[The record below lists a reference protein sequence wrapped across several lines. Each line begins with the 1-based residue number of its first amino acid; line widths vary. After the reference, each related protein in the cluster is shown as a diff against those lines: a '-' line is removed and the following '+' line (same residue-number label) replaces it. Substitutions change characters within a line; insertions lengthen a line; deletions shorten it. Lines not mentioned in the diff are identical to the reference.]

1 LIILG
6 KPKEE
11 MMGELN
17 GKSAVVSGATSGIGR
32 GQAIMLA
39 AEGAGVVC
47 VGRDPGKMEEVVG
60 TITKAG
66 GKAIPCVGDIT
77 EASTGEKAA
86 ALAVENFGKIDI
98 CCATAGAFDGFVP
111 SHELSEEKWDFYM
124 NTNVKGVF
132 LLTNA
137 VLPDMIKNGNGSI
150 ITMSSI
156 AGLTGNS
163 GGAAYTT
170 TKHAVVGYTRQLC
183 IDYAA
188 KGIRANAICAGS
200 VMSPILE
207 SIFEANPAEREDV
220 LDIIPARKL
229 GTTDDIAYLTVY
241 LASDKAAWINGS
253 IISADGGRSAFG

>member
-1 LIILG
+1 
-6 KPKEE
+6 
-11 MMGELN
+11 MGELN

-39 AEGAGVVC
+39 SEGAAVVC
-47 VGRDPGKMEEVVG
+47 VGRDPDKMDEVVSAIRASGG
-60 TITKAG
+60 TAV
-66 GKAIPCVGDIT
+66 PCIGDVT
-77 EASTGEKAA
+77 QAETGVKAA

-111 SHELSEEKWDFYM
+111 SHELSEEQWDFYM

-132 LLTNA
+132 LLVNA
-137 VLPDMIKNGNGSI
+137 VLPDMLKNGNGSI

-170 TKHAVVGYTRQLC
+170 TKHAVVGYTKQLC

-200 VMSPILE
+200 VLSPILE
-207 SIFEANPAEREDV
+207 AIFEANPAEREGV
-220 LDIIPARKL
+220 LDIIPARRI
-229 GTTDDIAYLTVY
+229 GTTDDIGYLTVY

>member
-1 LIILG
+1 
-6 KPKEE
+6 
-11 MMGELN
+11 MGELT

-32 GQAIMLA
+32 AQASMLA

-47 VGRDPGKMEEVVG
+47 VGRNPERMQETVDA
-60 TITKAG
+60 INAAG
-66 GKAIPCVGDIT
+66 GKAIPCIGDLT
-77 EASTGEKAA
+77 EADTSMKAA
-86 ALAVENFGKIDI
+86 ALATKHFGKIDI
-98 CCATAGAFDGFVP
+98 LCATAGIFDSFTP
-111 SHELSEEKWDFYM
+111 SHEQTEENWDLIL

-137 VLPDMIKNGNGSI
+137 VLPDMLKHGSGSI
-150 ITMSSI
+150 IIMSSI

-170 TKHAVVGYTRQLC
+170 AKHAVTGYTKQLC
-183 IDYAA
+183 MDYAA

-200 VMSPILE
+200 VLSPILE
-207 SIFEANPAEREDV
+207 GIFTEFPEEREKV
-220 LDIIPARKL
+220 LENIPARRI
-229 GTTDDIAYLTVY
+229 GSTADIGYLTVY